1 MEKGQEEAMFRKYPY
16 YLYPAIEA
24 LPESRGEERQR
35 LLRRIAAGV
44 GPMESLRTLVG
55 IDPDE
60 FRDFYGEYEKPDLTT
75 EDTIDEFIE
84 KFGGKNAPSPEV
96 PEEVPIEAPAVDYAS
111 QLLQMEEAPM
121 PEDDTAS
128 LLDSFLKPEQAPK
141 PKPIENPAEP
151 VIGEQALVKIMVKNG
166 NYQKALEIITELNLK
181 NPKKSVYFADQ
192 MRFLQKLIRVKGSAQ
207 GPEKQ

>member
-1 MEKGQEEAMFRKYPY
+1 
-16 YLYPAIEA
+16 
-24 LPESRGEERQR
+24 
-35 LLRRIAAGV
+35 
-44 GPMESLRTLVG
+44 MESLRTLVG
-55 IDPDE
+55 IDPEE
-60 FRDFYGEYEKPDLTT
+60 FRDFYGEYEKPELST
-75 EDTIDEFIE
+75 EDTIDEFIG
-84 KFGGKNAPSPEV
+84 KFGGKNAPKAEI

-128 LLDSFLKPEQAPK
+128 LLDSFLKPEQAPA

-192 MRFLQKLIRVKGSAQ
+192 MRFLQKLIRVKGSTEGTVRQ
-207 GPEKQ
+207 

>member
-1 MEKGQEEAMFRKYPY
+1 MEKGLEEMFRKYPY
-16 YLYPAIEA
+16 YLCPAIQA
-24 LPESRGEERQR
+24 LAESRGEERQR

-55 IDPDE
+55 IDSEE
-60 FRDFYGEYEKPDLTT
+60 FRDFYGEYEKPELST
-75 EDTIDEFIE
+75 EDTIDEFIG
-84 KFGGKNAPSPEV
+84 KFGGKNAPKAEI

-128 LLDSFLKPEQAPK
+128 LLDSFLKPEQAPA

-192 MRFLQKLIRVKGSAQ
+192 MRFLQKLIRVKGYTE
-207 GPEKQ
+207 GTGKQ

>member
-1 MEKGQEEAMFRKYPY
+1 MEKGLAEMLKKYPY
-16 YLYPAIEA
+16 YLYPAIQA
-24 LPESRGEERQR
+24 LAESRGEERQR
-35 LLRRIAAGV
+35 LLRHIAAGV

-55 IDPDE
+55 IDPEE
-60 FRDFYGEYEKPDLTT
+60 FREFYGEYEKPELST
-75 EDTIDEFIE
+75 EDTIDEFIG
-84 KFGGKNAPSPEV
+84 KFGGKNAPKAEI

-128 LLDSFLKPEQAPK
+128 LLDSFLKPEQAPA

-192 MRFLQKLIRVKGSAQ
+192 MRFLQKLIRVKGSTEGTVRQ
-207 GPEKQ
+207 

>member
-1 MEKGQEEAMFRKYPY
+1 MEKGLEEMFRKYPY
-16 YLYPAIEA
+16 YLYPAIQA
-24 LPESRGEERQR
+24 LAESRGEERQR
-35 LLRRIAAGV
+35 LLRHIAAGV

-55 IDPDE
+55 IDPEE
-60 FRDFYGEYEKPDLTT
+60 FRDFFGEYEKPELST
-75 EDTIDEFIE
+75 EDTIDEFIG
-84 KFGGKNAPSPEV
+84 KFGGKNAPKAEI

-128 LLDSFLKPEQAPK
+128 LLDSFLKPEQAPA

-192 MRFLQKLIRVKGSAQ
+192 MRFLQKLIRVNGSTEGTVRQ
-207 GPEKQ
+207 

>member
-1 MEKGQEEAMFRKYPY
+1 MEKGLEEMFRKYPY
-16 YLYPAIEA
+16 YLYPAIQA
-24 LPESRGEERQR
+24 LAESHGEERQR

-55 IDPDE
+55 IDSEE
-60 FRDFYGEYEKPDLTT
+60 FRDFYGEYEKPELST
-75 EDTIDEFIE
+75 EDTIDEFIG
-84 KFGGKNAPSPEV
+84 KFGGKNAPKAEI

-128 LLDSFLKPEQAPK
+128 LLDSFLKPEQAPA

-192 MRFLQKLIRVKGSAQ
+192 MRFLQKLIRVKGYTE
-207 GPEKQ
+207 GTGKQ